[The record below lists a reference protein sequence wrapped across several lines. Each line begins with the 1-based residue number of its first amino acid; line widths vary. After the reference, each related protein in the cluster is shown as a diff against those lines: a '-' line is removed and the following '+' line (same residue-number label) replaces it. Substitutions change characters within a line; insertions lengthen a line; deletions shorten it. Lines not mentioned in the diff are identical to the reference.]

1 MVRGNGRSVM
11 TVSPSQPE
19 ARGRAPMAYV
29 VLRTQTKEGVGIDGR
44 SLWNGTAFSAVA
56 PSQRPVY
63 DAHQSKI
70 FESGI
75 SIMPRGPNIWTLN
88 IQPLGQFRPHL
99 GFSVSPIHIVQ
110 RCGQFATYR
119 PVSCRSALMICRCI
133 TACSCGPWSSERYL
147 GHIEGRISWSR
158 CGVCRRDLRQLE
170 IKSKGNGL
178 MPAAAR

>member
-1 MVRGNGRSVM
+1 MSGLTTKCQLICPGHLPGIATKSRGTFMSYGNPIILFTLS
-11 TVSPSQPE
+11 TPSYTK
-19 ARGRAPMAYV
+19 R
-29 VLRTQTKEGVGIDGR
+29 RTTGIDGHR
-44 SLWNGTAFSAVA
+44 PGTAWPFPLWRLRS
-56 PSQRPVY
+56 RPVY

-75 SIMPRGPNIWTLN
+75 SIMPPGPNICTLN

-133 TACSCGPWSSERYL
+133 TACSCGP
-147 GHIEGRISWSR
+147 
-158 CGVCRRDLRQLE
+158 
-170 IKSKGNGL
+170 
-178 MPAAAR
+178 